1 MRRLLS
7 VPSIV
12 CLLALLAACGGG
24 DSGGNPVTPTIPPQP
39 FTITDL
45 RAGAGAEALNGK
57 SLTVNYAGWLYSQ
70 TAAEN
75 KGSLFD
81 TSVGRSPYTFTL
93 GANTV
98 IRGWD
103 QGLVGMKV
111 GGVRRLVIPPELAY
125 GATGNGPI
133 PPNANL
139 VFEVEL
145 LSVQ

>member
-1 MRRLLS
+1 MRRLSSVLS
-7 VPSIV
+7 VV
-12 CLLALLAACGGG
+12 CVLALLAACGGG
-24 DSGGNPVTPTIPPQP
+24 DSGGNPVAPTIPPQP

-45 RAGAGAEALNGK
+45 RVGTGAEAVNGK
-57 SLTVNYAGWLYSQ
+57 ILTVHYALWFFST

-75 KGSLFD
+75 KGSLVQ
-81 TSVGRSPYTFTL
+81 TSVGGNPFQFTL
-93 GANTV
+93 GSNQV

-125 GATGNGPI
+125 GASGSGSI
-133 PPNANL
+133 PPNTNL

-145 LSVQ
+145 LNVQ